1 MFKSL
6 LQVYLLLQ
14 ALCSWR
20 EGHTRVARSFDGSR
34 VARYAEYDPP
44 IILPEKNEQIVM
56 AGQDYK
62 LTCEGSRGV
71 NWRIPAQEP
80 GSGSDLRERLRLRYS
95 RNEGI
100 SRQSRGDVYVA
111 EMTIRDLTYTDT
123 GTFTCTY

>member
-14 ALCSWR
+14 ALCSWS

-44 IILPEKNEQIVM
+44 IILPEKNEQTVK

-71 NWRIPAQEP
+71 NWRIPAQ
-80 GSGSDLRERLRLRYS
+80 GKISTSFRLYHKIECRFFL
-95 RNEGI
+95 G
-100 SRQSRGDVYVA
+100 
-111 EMTIRDLTYTDT
+111 
-123 GTFTCTY
+123 F